1 MFKRKTFARHEVATE
16 VLLGTEVFWDV
27 KGASSTP
34 WRSFPKLETTKP
46 VTELY
51 TSMYK

>member
-1 MFKRKTFARHEVATE
+1 VVIKSSAVVRIYHLAVKLKKKTFARHEVATE

-34 WRSFPKLETTKP
+34 
-46 VTELY
+46 
-51 TSMYK
+51 